1 MSYPRDIE
9 PIHNE
14 LHTIEID
21 DGTNFLQTKTLNI
34 VIRKDFNGSLVGLI
48 ELLFVWIYTSYNSF
62 QLMKLKDEN
71 TFLFNYSTV
80 INGNNFVFMKKEQ
93 SLDIDFDEFEK
104 HLLEMLLLNLNKE
117 M

>member
-34 VIRKDFNGSLVGLI
+34 VIRKDYNSSLVGWI
-48 ELLFVWIYTSYNSF
+48 ELLFV
-62 QLMKLKDEN
+62 
-71 TFLFNYSTV
+71 
-80 INGNNFVFMKKEQ
+80 
-93 SLDIDFDEFEK
+93 
-104 HLLEMLLLNLNKE
+104 
-117 M
+117 

>member
-1 MSYPRDIE
+1 
-9 PIHNE
+9 
-14 LHTIEID
+14 
-21 DGTNFLQTKTLNI
+21 
-34 VIRKDFNGSLVGLI
+34 
-48 ELLFVWIYTSYNSF
+48 
-62 QLMKLKDEN
+62 MKLKDEN